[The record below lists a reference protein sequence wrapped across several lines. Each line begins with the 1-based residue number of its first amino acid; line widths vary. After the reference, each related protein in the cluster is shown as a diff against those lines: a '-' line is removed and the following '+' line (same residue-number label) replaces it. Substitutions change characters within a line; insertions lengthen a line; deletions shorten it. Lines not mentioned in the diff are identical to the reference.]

1 MTLAELLKGRR
12 RVRFWTQTALA
23 DQVGVSLNT
32 VQRWEM
38 GTSVPFQKQQQKL
51 VEVLEIA
58 PEELLD
64 AITATEAVR
73 GKIAA

>member
-1 MTLAELLKGRR
+1 
-12 RVRFWTQTALA
+12 
-23 DQVGVSLNT
+23 
-32 VQRWEM
+32 M